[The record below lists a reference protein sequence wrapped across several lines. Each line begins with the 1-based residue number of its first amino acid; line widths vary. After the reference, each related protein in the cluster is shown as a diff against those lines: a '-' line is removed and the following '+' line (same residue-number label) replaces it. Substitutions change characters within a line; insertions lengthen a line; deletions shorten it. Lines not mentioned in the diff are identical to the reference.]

1 MRITLARV
9 AIASLSTSAVLGLAA
24 CGPGS
29 APSVAAPS
37 STSTSSVPT
46 SSSSSPSSSTSSS
59 APSDTSTSSSSSSST
74 SASPSDGSTPQASG
88 ALPAGCTT
96 KLSPDTATFKIGQP
110 AVFLDSN
117 KTTVCMTPTKL
128 VVAPDSVYGGNIA
141 KSGGTVYFLM
151 ANYANMGGGTGAG
164 KVNASDINQYEFHP
178 TFGAGQKGKTFF
190 SSVPGCEN
198 NHDYDVIPVGK
209 SQDTCIPFQITGAK
223 VSGVEYDSYPQSFA
237 WK

>member
-9 AIASLSTSAVLGLAA
+9 AVASLSTSAVLGLAA

-29 APSVAAPS
+29 APTVAAPS
-37 STSTSSVPT
+37 STSTSSAPT
-46 SSSSSPSSSTSSS
+46 PSSPSSSTSSN

-110 AVFLDSN
+110 AVYQDNN

-128 VVAPDSVYGGNIA
+128 VVAPDSVYTGNIV
-141 KSGGTVYFLM
+141 KKNGTVYFLM
-151 ANYANMGGGTGAG
+151 ANYANVGGGTGAG
-164 KVNASDINQYEFHP
+164 KVNASDINQLEFHP
-178 TFGAGQKGKTFF
+178 TISAGQKGKTFY
-190 SSVPGCEN
+190 SSVPGCDDS
-198 NHDYDVIPVGK
+198 HDYDVIPVGK
-209 SQDTCIPFQITGAK
+209 SQNTCIPFQISGPT